1 MEIKRFKSLLK
12 QNRHYI
18 TKPRLSLFVIL
29 QERPALTMQRLIPL
43 LPRHDQATVY
53 RNIELFEQLGII
65 NRLRL
70 GWQTKI
76 ELSDIFHH
84 HHHHFSCLNCNKVLI
99 LKEDRAIE
107 ERIRRLTK
115 TRRFKAMDHQ
125 LEIRGL
131 CSKCS

>member
-115 TRRFKAMDHQ
+115 THRFKAMDHQ

>member
-29 QERPALTMQRLIPL
+29 QERPALTMQHLIPL

-99 LKEDRAIE
+99 LKLTSGFDRISNLNQCLVSF
-107 ERIRRLTK
+107 ISFL
-115 TRRFKAMDHQ
+115 Q
-125 LEIRGL
+125 IPIL
-131 CSKCS
+131 